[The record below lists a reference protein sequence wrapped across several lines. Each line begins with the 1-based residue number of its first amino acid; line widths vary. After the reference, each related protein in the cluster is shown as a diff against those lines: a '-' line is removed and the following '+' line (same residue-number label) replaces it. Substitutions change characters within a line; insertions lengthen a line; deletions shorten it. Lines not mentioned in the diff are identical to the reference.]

1 MKPYLFCYTYAT
13 GNGHA
18 TVGLTG
24 LTVEAVHDVTELL
37 EKETTHKIAI
47 TNIIKLD
54 DV

>member
-24 LTVEAVHDVTELL
+24 LTVEAVHNVVELI
-37 EKETTHKIAI
+37 EKESSKKIAI